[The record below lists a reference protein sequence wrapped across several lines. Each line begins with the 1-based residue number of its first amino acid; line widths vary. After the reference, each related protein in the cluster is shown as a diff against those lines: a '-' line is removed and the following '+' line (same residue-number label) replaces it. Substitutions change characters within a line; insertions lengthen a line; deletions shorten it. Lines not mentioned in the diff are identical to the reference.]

1 MDRAIDFRLRPP
13 SHGFLRL
20 HLYEQPERSARI
32 THRIGLRVPPSAEAQ
47 DMRMLLAEMDAA
59 KVRIGVIAARR
70 SAPHYGS
77 VATEDVL
84 AIVREHPGRFVAFT
98 AVGPTFD
105 ASPMEEIASAAG
117 RRGEGLA
124 GVAIDPGF
132 ATEPVFCDDRRLY
145 PVYEACAA
153 SEMPVLVTL
162 SGNVGP
168 TIEYSHPV
176 RLDRVA
182 KDFPSLPLIVGHG
195 AWPWVQ
201 EILGVAYRRQ
211 NVHVLPDLYLVNF
224 PGADDYARAA
234 RHWMQD
240 QFLFGTS
247 YPFVSHADAIANL
260 IGLGLSDRVL
270 EKVLWANAARLL
282 RLPS

>member
-1 MDRAIDFRLRPP
+1 MQRAIDFRLRPP
-13 SHGFLRL
+13 TRGFLRL

-32 THRIGLRVPPSAEAQ
+32 TRRIGLTVPPSAQAR
-47 DMRMLLAEMDAA
+47 DMAMLLAEMDAA
-59 KVRIGVIAARR
+59 GVRVGVVAARR

-77 VATEDVL
+77 VDTEDVV
-84 AIVREHPGRFVAFT
+84 AIVRDHPGRFVALT

-105 ASPMEEIASAAG
+105 APPIEEIARTAG
-117 RRGEGLA
+117 RRAEGLV

-145 PVYEACAA
+145 PIYEACAA
-153 SEMPVLVTL
+153 NELPVLVTL

-168 TIEYSHPV
+168 TIEYSHPIH
-176 RLDRVA
+176 LDRVA

-211 NVHVLPDLYLVNF
+211 NVYVLPDLYIVNF
-224 PGADDYARAA
+224 PGAQDYVRAA
-234 RHWMQD
+234 EHWMQD

-247 YPFVSHADAIANL
+247 YPFVSHADAVANL
-260 IGLGLSDRVL
+260 VGLGLSDRVL
-270 EKVLWANAARLL
+270 EKALWENAARLL
-282 RLPS
+282 RIPS